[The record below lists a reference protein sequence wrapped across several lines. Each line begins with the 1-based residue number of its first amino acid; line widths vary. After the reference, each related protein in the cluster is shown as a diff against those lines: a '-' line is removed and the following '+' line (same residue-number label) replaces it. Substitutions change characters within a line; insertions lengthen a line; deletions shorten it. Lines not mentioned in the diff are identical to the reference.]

1 MNENSPICASEAV
14 IISAAERECPNR
26 RTTRKAATDLPTRMM
41 STVASSASGAASTIV
56 GSNSMPTETKNSTAK
71 ASRNGSDSVAACWL
85 SCDSLS
91 IMPAKK
97 APSASE
103 MPNSSAAA

>member
-1 MNENSPICASEAV
+1 MKENSPICASEAE
-14 IISAAERECPNR
+14 IISAAERACPNR
-26 RTTRKAATDLPTRMM
+26 RTTKKATTDFPIRMM
-41 STVASSASGAASTIV
+41 TTVASRASGAAKSTA

-85 SCDSLS
+85 NCDSLS

>member
-1 MNENSPICASEAV
+1 
-14 IISAAERECPNR
+14 
-26 RTTRKAATDLPTRMM
+26 MM
-41 STVASSASGAASTIV
+41 STVASSATGAANKIT

-71 ASRNGSDSVAACWL
+71 ASRRGSDSVAACWL
-85 SCDSLS
+85 NCDSLS

-103 MPNSSAAA
+103 MPNSSAAT

>member
-1 MNENSPICASEAV
+1 
-14 IISAAERECPNR
+14 
-26 RTTRKAATDLPTRMM
+26 MM
-41 STVASSASGAASTIV
+41 KTVANSAPGASTTIL

-85 SCDSLS
+85 SRDPLK

-97 APSASE
+97 APSASDT
-103 MPNSSAAA
+103 PNSSAAT

>member
-14 IISAAERECPNR
+14 IINAAERECPNSL
-26 RTTRKAATDLPTRMM
+26 TTKNAAIDLPTRMI
-41 STVASSASGAASTIV
+41 STVASSAKGAARMMV
-56 GSNSMPTETKNSTAK
+56 GSNNMPTETKNSTAK
-71 ASRNGSDSVAACWL
+71 ASRKGSDSVAACWL
-85 SCDSLS
+85 NCNSLN

>member
-1 MNENSPICASEAV
+1 MVANSATGAF
-14 IISAAERECPNR
+14 
-26 RTTRKAATDLPTRMM
+26 TTIP
-41 STVASSASGAASTIV
+41 

-85 SCDSLS
+85 NRDSLK

-97 APSASE
+97 APSARE
-103 MPNSSAAA
+103 TPNSSEARKAKPRAIDSTARRNSSRLPVWAT

>member
-1 MNENSPICASEAV
+1 MKENSPICASEAEM
-14 IISAAERECPNR
+14 IRRPSADGRTA
-26 RTTRKAATDLPTRMM
+26 RTTRKAASDLPTRMM
-41 STVASSASGAASTIV
+41 QTVASSANGAANRIA
-56 GSNSMPTETKNSTAK
+56 GSNNMPTETKNSTAK

-85 SCDSLS
+85 NCDSLS

-103 MPNSSAAA
+103 TPNSSAAA